1 MNNMASARE
10 ELDKAVATPAR
21 RSVEDGPV
29 RTHGPQSARE
39 RKENSTKVMNVMNS
53 VASDKLAIGRLSD
66 DEYGTDDDAVVG
78 NSGRGG
84 RLTVIT
90 KDLFNEDD
98 DDDSRGGSS
107 RYYY

>member
-1 MNNMASARE
+1 MNNMANARE
-10 ELDKAVATPAR
+10 ELDKATATPAR
-21 RSVEDGPV
+21 RSVEDGPA
-29 RTHGPQSARE
+29 RTYGPQSARE
-39 RKENSTKVMNVMNS
+39 IKENSQKVMNVMNS

-78 NSGRGG
+78 NSGRGE

-98 DDDSRGGSS
+98 DDDSRGGRS